1 MANTQ
6 NSIVLNG
13 KLYDAVTGEII
24 HDQAA
29 IAPPQPK
36 PKIHRKQRGLAMD
49 GVVIHHTKHHS
60 HMPHKAHNA
69 EPPKPVHHRPV
80 TERASVHARRHKP
93 ERAATLMRRAVH
105 KPAYR
110 PTPQAAERTSVHDQ
124 RTAERLARAKAVKK
138 SHHIQRFPHHAA
150 HNGPKPIPK
159 KHAEVPVEAAPTHP
173 PAAQAHPHLS
183 LSEQLV
189 TNALKNAHSHEA
201 NQPFAKKRRRM
212 PVTGWQRTGRL
223 AAASLAVLVLI
234 GFFVY
239 QNVPSLSMRLAA
251 SRAGVDAQLPGY
263 APAGFSQDKLV
274 SYSPGKVT
282 INFHSNTD
290 SREFKLVQQVSN
302 WNSQALA
309 DNFLAAKSKQY
320 QTYQASGKTIYIFD
334 GSNATWVNGG
344 VWYQIEGHSSLSSDQ
359 ILKIANSI

>member
-1 MANTQ
+1 
-6 NSIVLNG
+6 
-13 KLYDAVTGEII
+13 
-24 HDQAA
+24 
-29 IAPPQPK
+29 
-36 PKIHRKQRGLAMD
+36 
-49 GVVIHHTKHHS
+49 
-60 HMPHKAHNA
+60 
-69 EPPKPVHHRPV
+69 
-80 TERASVHARRHKP
+80 
-93 ERAATLMRRAVH
+93 
-105 KPAYR
+105 
-110 PTPQAAERTSVHDQ
+110 
-124 RTAERLARAKAVKK
+124 
-138 SHHIQRFPHHAA
+138 
-150 HNGPKPIPK
+150 
-159 KHAEVPVEAAPTHP
+159 
-173 PAAQAHPHLS
+173 
-183 LSEQLV
+183 
-189 TNALKNAHSHEA
+189 
-201 NQPFAKKRRRM
+201 M